1 MSKINK
7 VYQTYDIFSFIA
19 LFITVFFWLVIFV
32 VTPVEVSGDSMET
45 TFSDGDKILVW
56 HIGYEPQNDDVVIID
71 AFDYLGTEFII
82 KRVVA
87 TSGDKVGY
95 LESERAL
102 IVNGKVIITNISLT
116 QYQKMMTDVKTGKS
130 YYEDGVIPSGF
141 SIVLGDNK
149 GNSTDSREI
158 GLIANEDILGKFI
171 IRIYPIEK
179 MGVPEK
185 NN

>member
-1 MSKINK
+1 
-7 VYQTYDIFSFIA
+7 
-19 LFITVFFWLVIFV
+19 
-32 VTPVEVSGDSMET
+32 
-45 TFSDGDKILVW
+45 
-56 HIGYEPQNDDVVIID
+56 
-71 AFDYLGTEFII
+71 
-82 KRVVA
+82 
-87 TSGDKVGY
+87 
-95 LESERAL
+95 
-102 IVNGKVIITNISLT
+102 
-116 QYQKMMTDVKTGKS
+116 MMTDVKTGKS

-141 SIVLGDNK
+141 SIVLGDNQ